1 MLVRNEDQDA
11 DRDSWDTGRGVKL
24 VDVELVIE
32 GADNLPFRG
41 TNIRLARVWL
51 EVIIIPQEFDPAAF
65 RGRGPYRIEGSPVQL
80 VFRCGITL
88 NEVVILE
95 VGCSTIHSC
104 GILLEHI
111 VFLEVHL
118 TAELHLTCNRAKV

>member
-1 MLVRNEDQDA
+1 
-11 DRDSWDTGRGVKL
+11 
-24 VDVELVIE
+24 
-32 GADNLPFRG
+32 
-41 TNIRLARVWL
+41 
-51 EVIIIPQEFDPAAF
+51 
-65 RGRGPYRIEGSPVQL
+65 
-80 VFRCGITL
+80 
-88 NEVVILE
+88 LE